1 MSIIRKFTIHPCVV
15 IALKLLQNRF
25 CSIYGNI
32 CSDFNILGDWGSL
45 TIVSEENFC
54 LFVLSVKLHLIPSVA
69 PICRSFWSLLAIFC
83 LFLVL
88 AMSFYCH
95 SLVLVLARSLPKL
108 KFQLGSGFNRIWTPM
123 LPYLLIQ
130 DFLHMNLFYMHQM
143 KTTTCIFFMY
153 VLKHLPP
160 EQ

>member
-45 TIVSEENFC
+45 AIVPEENFC
-54 LFVLSVKLHLIPSVA
+54 LFVLLVKLHLIPSVA
-69 PICRSFWSLLAIFC
+69 PICKSFWSLLAIFC

-95 SLVLVLARSLPKL
+95 SLVLVLVRALPKTSARQRPL
-108 KFQLGSGFNRIWTPM
+108 QDMNPHDT
-123 LPYLLIQ
+123 LLVNPGLLAT
-130 DFLHMNLFYMHQM
+130 FLNLFYMHQM